1 LQHTVFGTLCRTS
14 VPSFWKTTNVEP
26 EGLRGPVVFPI
37 HQERTMCPIEA
48 AVFIK
53 LNNSYYIAPVG
64 DPLTLLD
71 DAAMLLEGA
80 RGITRLLCELIPQA
94 EGVDLDHL
102 SSALWSVSTLMD
114 MGRNNAGEA
123 YRRLAS
129 VRDGVWENRLC
140 AGGE

>member
-1 LQHTVFGTLCRTS
+1 VFGTLSRTS
-14 VPSFWKTTNVEP
+14 VPLFWKATNAEP
-26 EGLRGPVVFPI
+26 EYGGSRFPVAYPN
-37 HQERTMCPIEA
+37 QWEKTMCSNEA

-80 RGITRLLCELIPQA
+80 RGITRVLCELAPQA
-94 EGVDLDHL
+94 EGINLDHL

-114 MGRNNAGEA
+114 MGRNSAEEA

-129 VRDGVWENRLC
+129 VREEVWKNQLC
-140 AGGE
+140 SGRD